1 MIFAYIGLCSN
12 CQIHVIYFE
21 FITPNLG
28 SESNFQYEKLAKANA
43 ESLLASLFKGNSAST
58 KLLKFDFFASWVFYT
73 YGKIFQTLW
82 GTENITVLKSEGA
95 LIDLEGKIC
104 FHMKRWTEHLNHMF
118 DTCFYEIFGWFCQ
131 SFFFFP
137 FFIFIYLFICL
148 LIN

>member
-28 SESNFQYEKLAKANA
+28 SKSNFQYEKLAKANA
-43 ESLLASLFKGNSAST
+43 ERLLASLFKGNSAST

-104 FHMKRWTEHLNHMF
+104 FHMKRWTEHLNHKTLIPAF
-118 DTCFYEIFGWFCQ
+118 TKFLVGSVKVFF
-131 SFFFFP
+131 SFLFLFL
-137 FFIFIYLFICL
+137 FIYLFV
-148 LIN
+148 N